1 MGQVLPPSL
10 EQALNLTS
18 SGRRRFT
25 SPLSLDSRNL
35 QANLGK
41 GRARMTRTAAS
52 GSVRLKRRLAVVA
65 WRFGVRFSDWG
76 PGSATATGI
85 RQLHVLMA
93 FVAPA
98 LMFATIWFMANQQN
112 VDARRVEVVRAMNM
126 QAYLVNRMRLL
137 GADNANWNDAFQ
149 GAVLSLDAEW
159 MDGNWGPDA
168 YGTADYD
175 DVFLVGKS
183 GETLYASVR
192 GKRSSEAVRD
202 LVGGQIK
209 DLLGRAAR
217 AAPPAGAAGFVR
229 YDGGIA
235 LISATR
241 VKRAGRPPDPSAPVR
256 YLVILRRLDSVAL
269 ADIGQASGFRNL
281 RALAASEAKAG
292 TALRDVR
299 GFRIGALVWESDA
312 PGYESAIA
320 VLPIAVFVFA
330 LLAYAGFVGAST
342 ARRRADELLV
352 SQRHALRL
360 AHRDM
365 LTDLPNRRAF
375 AESLDIALGSG
386 GQVAM
391 LYMDLD
397 GFKEVNDA
405 FGHAVGDALLVQASR
420 RIEAEGGDAI
430 QLARFGGDEFA
441 VMLSGVGL
449 QERARRFAQILVDSF
464 QVPIEAA
471 GRHVYVGASIG
482 LAIGDAPSID
492 GAELIRRAD
501 VAMYAAKAAGKRR
514 WKLYDEGMDRG
525 RVVRRQIAAELR
537 LALASGDVLVSYQ
550 PVVQAHDRRIVGA
563 EALARWSSPTLGII
577 DPVLFIS
584 VAEEGGM
591 ISELTRQVLRQAC
604 RAALAWDIVVSV
616 NLSAAE
622 VWDLAFADELLRILA
637 ETGLPANRLEL
648 EITESYLV
656 TEPQAAAATL
666 SVLRALGVRIVLDD
680 FGMGFASLGQ
690 LRRLPLDRIK
700 LTHEFLTEIATG
712 GNASEVATAIVAL
725 ARALD
730 LPVTAEGVETEAQAD
745 LLQTAGCTHFQGW
758 LFGKPMAAAT
768 LTRRLRSE
776 RADSASG

>member
-1 MGQVLPPSL
+1 MARAVT
-10 EQALNLTS
+10 ARS
-18 SGRRRFT
+18 S
-25 SPLSLDSRNL
+25 
-35 QANLGK
+35 
-41 GRARMTRTAAS
+41 
-52 GSVRLKRRLAVVA
+52 RLKRLLAVIGR
-65 WRFGVRFSDWG
+65 RFGVRFSDWG
-76 PGSATATGI
+76 PGSATADGI

-93 FVAPA
+93 LVAPA
-98 LMFATIWFMANQQN
+98 LMFATIWFMADQQN
-112 VDARRVEVVRAMNM
+112 VDTRRVEMVRAQNM
-126 QAYLVNRMRLL
+126 QSYLLNRIRLL
-137 GADNANWNDAFQ
+137 GADNANWNDAFEA
-149 GAVLSLDAEW
+149 AVLSVDTEW

-168 YGTADYD
+168 YGTAEYD
-175 DVFLVGKS
+175 DAFLVGDR
-183 GETLYASVR
+183 GETYYASIKGVR
-192 GKRSSEAVRD
+192 STEAAQD
-202 LVGGQIK
+202 LIGPALK
-209 DLLGRAAR
+209 DMISRASRAAL
-217 AAPPAGAAGFVR
+217 PSGAAGFVR
-229 YDGGIA
+229 YGGGVA
-235 LISATR
+235 VASATR
-241 VKRAGRPPDPSAPVR
+241 VKRAGRPPDPAQPVR
-256 YLVILRRLDSVAL
+256 YLVILRRLDPGAL
-269 ADIGQASGFRNL
+269 AEIGQAAAFRNL
-281 RALAASEAKAG
+281 RALPVAARSD
-292 TALRDVR
+292 TAIAIRDVR
-299 GFRIGALVWESDA
+299 GFRVGALAWESDA
-312 PGYESAIA
+312 PGYETAIG
-320 VLPIAVFVFA
+320 VLPIAVLVFA

-342 ARRRADELLV
+342 ARRRAEELLV
-352 SQRHALRL
+352 SQRQALRL

-375 AESLDIALGSG
+375 AESLDRALGTG
-386 GQVAM
+386 GHVAM

-420 RIEAEGGDAI
+420 RIEAEGGENVE
-430 QLARFGGDEFA
+430 LARFGGDEFA
-441 VMLSGVGL
+441 VMMTGANL
-449 QERARRFAQILVDSF
+449 QERARLFAQALVDSF

-471 GRHVYVGASIG
+471 GRQVYVGASIG
-482 LAIGDAPSID
+482 LAIGSIPTTD

-514 WKLYDEGMDRG
+514 WKLYDDGMDRG
-525 RVVRRQIAAELR
+525 RAVRRQIAAELR

-550 PVVQAHDRRIVGA
+550 PVVQASDRRIVAA

-584 VAEEGGM
+584 VAEESGM

-656 TEPQAAAATL
+656 TEPTAAAATL
-666 SVLRALGVRIVLDD
+666 SVLRSLGVKIVLDD

-700 LTHEFLTEIATG
+700 LTNEFLTEIATG

-725 ARALD
+725 ARALN

-768 LTRRLRSE
+768 LTRRLRTDRTE
-776 RADSASG
+776 SAAG

>member
-1 MGQVLPPSL
+1 M
-10 EQALNLTS
+10 A
-18 SGRRRFT
+18 
-25 SPLSLDSRNL
+25 
-35 QANLGK
+35 
-41 GRARMTRTAAS
+41 RTAAS
-52 GSVRLKRRLAVVA
+52 RSAKLKRRLAVVSR
-65 WRFGVRFSDWG
+65 RFSVRFSDWG

-85 RQLHVLMA
+85 GQLHFLMA
-93 FVAPA
+93 LVAPA
-98 LMFATIWFMANQQN
+98 LMFATIWFMAGQQN
-112 VDARRVEVVRAMNM
+112 ADALRVETIRA
-126 QAYLVNRMRLL
+126 VNLQTSVANRIRLL
-137 GADNANWNDAFQ
+137 GADNANWNDAYQ
-149 GAVLSLDAEW
+149 AAVIRLDWQW

-168 YGTADYD
+168 YGTAEYD
-175 DVFLVGKS
+175 DAFLVGAD
-183 GETLYASVR
+183 EATLYASVE
-192 GKRSSEAVRD
+192 GKRSALTARD
-202 LVGGQIK
+202 TLGGSLK
-209 DLLGRAAR
+209 DLLGRAAF
-217 AAPPAGAAGFVR
+217 APPPGGAAGFVR
-229 YDGGIA
+229 YGDGLA
-235 LISATR
+235 VASATR
-241 VKRAGRPPDPSAPVR
+241 VKQAGRAPDATVAAR
-256 YLVILRRLDSVAL
+256 YLVIVRRLDAAAL
-269 ADIGQASGFRNL
+269 AEIGQASGFRNL
-281 RALAASEAKAG
+281 RALQFAKSTDTAI
-292 TALRDVR
+292 ALRDVR
-299 GFRIGALVWESDA
+299 GFRVGALVWESDA
-312 PGYESAIA
+312 PGYDSAVG

-352 SQRHALRL
+352 SQRHAVRL

-375 AESLDIALGSG
+375 AESLDRALASG
-386 GQVAM
+386 AQVAM

-405 FGHAVGDALLVQASR
+405 FGHAVGDALLVQAGR
-420 RIEAEGGDAI
+420 RIEVEGGDAV

-441 VMLSGVGL
+441 VILGGQDL
-449 QERARRFAQILVDSF
+449 QERARRLAQVLVKSF
-464 QVPIEAA
+464 QAPIEAA

-482 LAIGDAPSID
+482 LAIGGGPSID
-492 GAELIRRAD
+492 GSELIRRAD

-525 RVVRRQIAAELR
+525 RAVRRQIAAELR

-584 VAEEGGM
+584 VAEESGM

-637 ETGLPANRLEL
+637 DTGLPANRLEL

-656 TEPQAAAATL
+656 AEPQAAAATL
-666 SVLRALGVRIVLDD
+666 SVLRSLGVRIVLDD

-690 LRRLPLDRIK
+690 LRRVPLDRIK
-700 LTHEFLTEIATG
+700 LTHEFLTDISTG

-745 LLQTAGCTHFQGW
+745 LLQTAGCSHFQGW

-776 RADSASG
+776 RAVSASGQRL

>member
-1 MGQVLPPSL
+1 
-10 EQALNLTS
+10 
-18 SGRRRFT
+18 
-25 SPLSLDSRNL
+25 
-35 QANLGK
+35 
-41 GRARMTRTAAS
+41 MTRTAAS

-149 GAVLSLDAEW
+149 GAVLSLDADW

-168 YGTADYD
+168 YGTAEYD
-175 DVFLVGKS
+175 DVFLVGAG
-183 GETLYASVR
+183 GETYYASVQ
-192 GKRSSEAVRD
+192 GKRSQATAQE
-202 LVGGQIK
+202 
-209 DLLGRAAR
+209 LLGPALKDMLAYASRAAL
-217 AAPPAGAAGFVR
+217 PSGAAGFVR
-229 YDGGIA
+229 YANGLGLA
-235 LISATR
+235 SATR
-241 VKRAGRPPDPSAPVR
+241 VKRAGLPPDAARPAR
-256 YLVILRRLDSVAL
+256 YLVILRRLDSGTL
-269 ADIGQASGFRNL
+269 AEIGQASAFRNL
-281 RALAASEAKAG
+281 RALAETPHSD
-292 TALRDVR
+292 TAIAIRDVR
-299 GFRIGALVWESDA
+299 GFRVGAMVWESDA
-312 PGYESAIA
+312 PGYEAAIGVMPIA
-320 VLPIAVFVFA
+320 VLVFA

-352 SQRHALRL
+352 SQRQALRL

-375 AESLDIALGSG
+375 AESLDRALGTG
-386 GQVAM
+386 GHVAM
-391 LYMDLD
+391 LYLDLD
-397 GFKEVNDA
+397 GFKDVNDA
-405 FGHAVGDALLVQASR
+405 FGHAVGDALLVQAGR
-420 RIEAEGGDAI
+420 RIEAVGRDDI

-441 VMLSGVGL
+441 VMLTGVNL
-449 QERARRFAQILVDSF
+449 QERARLLAQAIVDCF
-464 QVPIEAA
+464 QVPTEAA
-471 GRHVYVGASIG
+471 GRHVYVGASLG
-482 LAIGDAPSID
+482 LAIGAAPTID
-492 GAELIRRAD
+492 SAELIRRAD

-514 WKLYDEGMDRG
+514 WKLYDDGMDKG
-525 RVVRRQIAAELR
+525 RAVRRQIAAELR

-550 PVVQAHDRRIVGA
+550 PVVQAHDRQIVAA

-584 VAEEGGM
+584 VAEENGM
-591 ISELTRQVLRQAC
+591 ISELTRQVLGQAC
-604 RAALAWDIVVSV
+604 RAARDWDIAVSV

-656 TEPQAAAATL
+656 TEPTAAAATL
-666 SVLRALGVRIVLDD
+666 SVLRSLGVKIVLDD

-700 LTHEFLTEIATG
+700 LTNEFLTEIAAG
-712 GNASEVATAIVAL
+712 GNASEVATAIVSL
-725 ARALD
+725 ARALN

-745 LLQTAGCTHFQGW
+745 LLRTAGCTHFQGW

-768 LTRRLRSE
+768 LTRRLRSD
-776 RADSASG
+776 RADLATG